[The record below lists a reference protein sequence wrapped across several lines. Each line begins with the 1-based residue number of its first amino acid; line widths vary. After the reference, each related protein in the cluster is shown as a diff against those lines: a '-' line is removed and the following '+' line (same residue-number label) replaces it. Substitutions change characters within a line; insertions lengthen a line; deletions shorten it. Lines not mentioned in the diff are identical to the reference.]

1 MAARKK
7 SNNPPAAPQ
16 AYSHPEASSPARP
29 EIGAQA
35 HFKKT
40 KTPAKYRYDSSLAPE
55 LVWDEGNPARE
66 DAEKLIA
73 ELSDHGLKLAELA
86 MQAPS
91 KERDAEIQRLEK
103 AIREAKRA
111 LATMSGPFLNWTG
124 KAERPSFEVPTLP
137 LFIHE
142 RLSTKVILESLSG
155 HKIDKQDDFLT
166 SLFGCQDR
174 SLHDQVLKAYESIQL
189 GWRDS
194 ATRLRK
200 TMRSWST
207 QKWSMRR
214 TMETRK
220 AMRTAG

>member
-1 MAARKK
+1 MVARRKTTK
-7 SNNPPAAPQ
+7 TPAAPPQ
-16 AYSHPEASSPARP
+16 AYSHPEATSPARP

-40 KTPAKYRYDSSLAPE
+40 KAPAKYRYDSSLAPE

-66 DAEKLIA
+66 HAEKLIA
-73 ELSDHGLKLAELA
+73 ELSDHGLALAALA
-86 MQAPS
+86 MQDAC
-91 KERDAEIQRLEK
+91 KQRDAEIQRLEK

-142 RLSTKVILESLSG
+142 RLSTKVILESLAG
-155 HKIDKQDDFLT
+155 HKIDKQDDLLT

-174 SLHDQVLKAYESIQL
+174 SLHDQVLKAYEYPDQWVNRMML
-189 GWRDS
+189 GDS
-194 ATRLRK
+194 LVC
-200 TMRSWST
+200 MNSLL
-207 QKWSMRR
+207 QFEHM
-214 TMETRK
+214 
-220 AMRTAG
+220 AG